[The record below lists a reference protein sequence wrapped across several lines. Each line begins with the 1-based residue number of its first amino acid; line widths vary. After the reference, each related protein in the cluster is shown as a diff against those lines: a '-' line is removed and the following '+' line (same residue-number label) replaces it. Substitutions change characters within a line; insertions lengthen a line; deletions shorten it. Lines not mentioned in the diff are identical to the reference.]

1 MNFAPQ
7 KTIFGFLVMAYDR
20 MADGDKFSNENF
32 GLGRTCFNVNSHLK
46 IEAKEFFL

>member
-7 KTIFGFLVMAYDR
+7 KTLFGFLVMAYER
-20 MADGDKFSNENF
+20 MADGDKFSNES
-32 GLGRTCFNVNSHLK
+32 LGRTCFNANSHLK

>member
-7 KTIFGFLVMAYDR
+7 KTHFGFLVMVYDR
-20 MADGDKFSNENF
+20 GGDGEKFSYENF
-32 GLGRTCFNVNSHLK
+32 CLGRPHFHSTSHLK